1 MGSSPTGI
9 DMGGAEP
16 HGVRETAHTS
26 GHQTREREKDTSVA
40 AALVL
45 QPEALALCLSSAEE
59 QLQPLLGADQG
70 RRGAA
75 GTGQA
80 LAPALES
87 TAVSAAGTAMQET
100 SVLFPLRVAAP
111 PHGWGLPGNKFHW

>member
-1 MGSSPTGI
+1 MKGRKTP
-9 DMGGAEP
+9 
-16 HGVRETAHTS
+16 
-26 GHQTREREKDTSVA
+26 Q
-40 AALVL
+40 LL
-45 QPEALALCLSSAEE
+45 QLLSFSQRLWPCLSSAEE

-87 TAVSAAGTAMQET
+87 AAVSAAGTAMQET